1 MVLSIPIPLIP
12 LPTREFVRYQEGG
25 GEWALDRAQT
35 VVQRSGLGQVEWLVF
50 HMGLGTM
57 LSSERLY
64 PLSVLGER

>member
-1 MVLSIPIPLIP
+1 M
-12 LPTREFVRYQEGG
+12 
-25 GEWALDRAQT
+25 DRAQT
-35 VVQRSGLGQVEWLVF
+35 VVQKSDLGQVEWLVF